1 MKYVLTS
8 GLHRE
13 MSRRGDDEPTNGQVR
28 DDVGFILIVHLY
40 NFIEQFYFLRCLNGI
55 HIWLPNNL
63 GNGGKPILKRF
74 FKQTTRS
81 ASRVAQI

>member
-1 MKYVLTS
+1 MIPIHVPKSQVLGKLPGSNNT
-8 GLHRE
+8 
-13 MSRRGDDEPTNGQVR
+13 GQVR

-40 NFIEQFYFLRCLNGI
+40 NFIEQFYFLRCLNAI